1 MYSPDLVN
9 SRLFNDFFRQEVSFL
24 EVLRARRC
32 LDLSVQYLF
41 FTAEYF
47 HCQIISVLFSIFAE
61 RCLFYQ
67 WEALMVAFVKIMLVP
82 FKYLKHQQTG
92 VILDSLK
99 FYFAIFEVQKPRRK
113 METAE
118 LGAGRA
124 ESMVLMLKN

>member
-82 FKYLKHQQTG
+82 FKYLKHQQ
-92 VILDSLK
+92 
-99 FYFAIFEVQKPRRK
+99 Q
-113 METAE
+113 E
-118 LGAGRA
+118 LF
-124 ESMVLMLKN
+124 